1 MNFSFTFFGDH
12 LSKSMS
18 MCRGGAG
25 SLLVSHSLPTS
36 DNFTDIVLGRNS
48 LGGGNIRVDLGK
60 SVLHGLGN

>member
-1 MNFSFTFFGDH
+1 
-12 LSKSMS
+12 MS